1 MNDAQRERI
10 KLCVRGLYDAQKL
23 RIQLELRIAR
33 LVRDDLMTEDEA
45 KAFFHLPFGWF
56 EKAEHEME
64 KMVNKET
71 KDLPIVKK
79 WLRRVRGI
87 GPRLSGLLIANIY
100 DIERFASPGKLYAY
114 CGLHVKDGR
123 AVKRAKGEKA
133 NWNAELKTTCWKIGQ
148 SFVTAGGP
156 YRALYDR
163 YKARI
168 IEREET
174 KGNVIYTMV
183 KNKWIP
189 ISQNLDE
196 TQGNDASQRSTET
209 QEHSA
214 SHMTNETHRLLASQ
228 RSDETQRE
236 GASQSNTENQAID
249 ASPKAPEWTLG
260 RINNMAIRYIA
271 KRLLSHL
278 WEVWRELEGL
288 PVRDPYPIEYLGHQ
302 QKDDPWKYVE
312 EVKKPAKKKSKAA

>member
-33 LVRDDLMTEDEA
+33 LVRDDLMTEEEA

-64 KMVNKET
+64 KMVNNET

-87 GPRLSGLLIANIY
+87 GPRLSGLLVANIY

-148 SFVTAGGP
+148 SFVKAGGP

-163 YKARI
+163 YKSRI

-189 ISQNLDE
+189 VSQVPPEPHDE
-196 TQGNDASQRSTET
+196 RASQPTDEIQENDASQTPSET
-209 QEHSA
+209 Q
-214 SHMTNETHRLLASQ
+214 TNDASQ
-228 RSDETQRE
+228 
-236 GASQSNTENQAID
+236 
-249 ASPKAPEWTLG
+249 KAPEWTLG
-260 RINNMAIRYIA
+260 RINNMAIRYIV

-288 PVRDPYPIEYLGHQ
+288 PIRDPYPIEYLGHQ

-312 EVKKPAKKKSKAA
+312 EVKKPVKKKSKAA

>member
-1 MNDAQRERI
+1 M
-10 KLCVRGLYDAQKL
+10 
-23 RIQLELRIAR
+23 
-33 LVRDDLMTEDEA
+33 
-45 KAFFHLPFGWF
+45 PFGWF
-56 EKAEHEME
+56 EKAEKEME
-64 KMVNKET
+64 KMVSKET

-87 GPRLSGLLIANIY
+87 GPRLSGLLVANIY

-123 AVKRAKGEKA
+123 AVKRTKGEKA

-148 SFVTAGGP
+148 SFVKAGGP

-163 YKARI
+163 YKSRI

-183 KNKWIP
+183 KSKWIP
-189 ISQNLDE
+189 ISHQ
-196 TQGNDASQRSTET
+196 
-209 QEHSA
+209 
-214 SHMTNETHRLLASQ
+214 
-228 RSDETQRE
+228 SDETQRE
-236 GASQSNTENQAID
+236 NASHDQLETQICDASHDDHETQKRVASHISAETHDEGASQ
-249 ASPKAPEWTLG
+249 KAPEWTLG
-260 RINNMAIRYIA
+260 RINNMAIRYIV

-288 PVRDPYPIEYLGHQ
+288 PIRDPYPIEYLGHQ

-312 EVKKPAKKKSKAA
+312 EVKRPAKKGKAA